1 MEVQLQWCP
10 LRLKGVTLILLP
22 IASIIMIQI
31 LSLILMDFCIIGML
45 FNKGNLCPVGW
56 HVPDDNEW
64 IDLINYLECID
75 KAGGKLKESGY
86 LHWITPNTRA
96 VDEYGFSAL
105 PAGWRSNRK

>member
-1 MEVQLQWCP
+1 MVSASAERSNFNTAAYCIYNNDP
-10 LRLKGVTLILLP
+10 NTFINTYGLLYNWY
-22 IASIIMIQI
+22 AV
-31 LSLILMDFCIIGML
+31 
-45 FNKGNLCPVGW
+45 NKGNLCPVGW

-75 KAGGKLKESGY
+75 KAGGKPKESGY